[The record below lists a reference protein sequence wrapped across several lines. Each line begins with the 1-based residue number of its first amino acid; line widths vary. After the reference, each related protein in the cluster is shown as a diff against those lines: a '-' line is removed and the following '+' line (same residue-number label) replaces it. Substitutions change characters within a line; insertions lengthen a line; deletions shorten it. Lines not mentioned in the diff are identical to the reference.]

1 MALKNMKNVDFKQF
15 FVQKGE
21 KVGLWICVG
30 VMALLVVLMIK
41 DVVAGPS
48 AGANA
53 EKLTTLS
60 KSGKQKIDTASPDA
74 NLGNLDPQIKEAA
87 SPTQVPQGLFAF
99 SPYRQF
105 FDAGATEDRKWR
117 LPSVL
122 AADDFR
128 TDFLYSN
135 VPSFT
140 LLKSGDGIQV
150 GVLVS
155 SNTQQTST
163 ENKKEMDNRKKKSG
177 RASQLQQLQLQLQQM
192 QGMMGRGGMGGMG
205 APPMGGMAAMGG
217 PGGAGSN
224 PMMGGGGPGGRGG
237 APMMGGMNS
246 MMNKMQGAGTQDR
259 MRMFGQGTSA
269 MTGDQNLKIVFK
281 PEDQIGNDELAEE
294 IIPYR
299 MVIVS
304 GAFPYKSELE
314 QFKSALRFKSVDT
327 MLADTA
333 VQGGAE
339 FAGLSVQRREARPSE
354 ALDKKEWH
362 DLPVEAAMKAIM
374 ILAIEPDK
382 SEQDQ
387 KLESYRII
395 PEHNRTV
402 MRRPKLDEN
411 LHKDAKYP
419 EELPDSINDSL
430 KAMEEATKGQAP
442 KLQKKKS
449 RFDAKEYNAYG
460 EDESSST
467 DPNQSPTANPPTNK
481 LENEQDTT
489 RPEKILVRF
498 YDTTVQ
504 PGMVYQYRVAVRMAN
519 PCYKSDRAV
528 SKNITQDKEIR
539 GAWAELPNPVRIP
552 DELMFY
558 AVDEKRSEGGFAY
571 NDKLPVQIHHWL
583 ERVQVDPN
591 NRSPSAT
598 PYAGDWA
605 ILERDWIR
613 RGEFIGGVKEVEV
626 PIWWPTLKKYL
637 FAVNADDIGKKRAAG
652 TRFTRSKGVP
662 VDFNTQSLLVDF
674 EGGKRNYQVGAGK
687 VLDEG
692 PIEAL
697 VLTQDGK
704 LLVRNSKTDTENKE
718 RADRYKEWKDTQE
731 KVKNEADNKGGGRP
745 ASGFEGL
752 IGDRPGKK
760 Q

>member
-1 MALKNMKNVDFKQF
+1 
-15 FVQKGE
+15 
-21 KVGLWICVG
+21 
-30 VMALLVVLMIK
+30 
-41 DVVAGPS
+41 
-48 AGANA
+48 
-53 EKLTTLS
+53 
-60 KSGKQKIDTASPDA
+60 
-74 NLGNLDPQIKEAA
+74 
-87 SPTQVPQGLFAF
+87 
-99 SPYRQF
+99 
-105 FDAGATEDRKWR
+105 
-117 LPSVL
+117 
-122 AADDFR
+122 
-128 TDFLYSN
+128 
-135 VPSFT
+135 
-140 LLKSGDGIQV
+140 
-150 GVLVS
+150 
-155 SNTQQTST
+155 
-163 ENKKEMDNRKKKSG
+163 
-177 RASQLQQLQLQLQQM
+177 
-192 QGMMGRGGMGGMG
+192 
-205 APPMGGMAAMGG
+205 
-217 PGGAGSN
+217 
-224 PMMGGGGPGGRGG
+224 
-237 APMMGGMNS
+237 
-246 MMNKMQGAGTQDR
+246 
-259 MRMFGQGTSA
+259 
-269 MTGDQNLKIVFK
+269 
-281 PEDQIGNDELAEE
+281 
-294 IIPYR
+294 
-299 MVIVS
+299 MVIVT
-304 GAFPYKSELE
+304 GAFPYKQELE
-314 QFKSALRFKSVDT
+314 QFRAALRFKSVDD
-327 MLADTA
+327 MLASND
-333 VQGGAE
+333 VKGGAE
-339 FAGLSVQRREARPSE
+339 FAGLSVQRRQARPGE
-354 ALDKKEWH
+354 ALDKKEWT

-402 MRRPKLDEN
+402 MRRPKLDDR
-411 LHKDAKYP
+411 LHKDEKFARYP
-419 EELPDSINDSL
+419 EELPDSIQESL
-430 KAMEEATKGQAP
+430 KTMEEATKGQAP

-449 RFDAKEYNAYG
+449 RFDAKEYPAYG
-460 EDESSST
+460 DDESST
-467 DPNQSPTANPPTNK
+467 ENPNEPSGTQPKAE
-481 LENEQDTT
+481 LRNEQETT

-519 PCYKSDRAV
+519 PCFKSDRAV

-539 GAWAELPNPVRIP
+539 GAWAELPNLVRIP

-605 ILERDWIR
+605 ILDRDWIR
-613 RGEFIGGVKEVEV
+613 RGEFVGGVKEVEV

-652 TRFTRSKGVP
+652 TRFIRSRGVP

-674 EGGKRNYQVGAGK
+674 EGGKRNYQVGAAK

-704 LLVRNSKTDTENKE
+704 LLVHSSKTDTENKE

-731 KVKNEADNKGGGRP
+731 KVKSEADNKGGGRP
-745 ASGFEGL
+745 ATGFEGL
-752 IGDRPGKK
+752 IGAPGKK